1 MQSAQSAHQ
10 EPRAE
15 GVSGDPGNRV
25 LEAIKERELRMRPRQ
40 YFVLRAILVALG
52 ASLLFLLLLYV
63 ASFVIYALHMDGL
76 WFAPEYGI
84 SGWLLFFSGLPW
96 GLLLLSLAILLLLA
110 VILRNYEF
118 VYHQPLFYPLFA
130 FVVLIAIGGFFLG
143 TTALHPDLSRFAAR
157 NAPVL
162 ENFYEYET
170 AFPSS
175 VHRGVIVS
183 LGNGTFIIADG
194 FGVTSSIVGGPV
206 QGFQVGDVVLVFG
219 MRRDDGVI
227 KAFGVQQMGMATS
240 TIVPTGT
247 MQ

>member
-1 MQSAQSAHQ
+1 MEYPQR
-10 EPRAE
+10 PE
-15 GVSGDPGNRV
+15 GNTRDPGGRV
-25 LEAIKERELRMRPRQ
+25 LEAIKERDLRMRPRR
-40 YFVLRAILVALG
+40 YFVLRAVLVALG
-52 ASLLFLLLLYV
+52 ASLLFLILLYV

-76 WFAPEYGI
+76 WFAPEYGL
-84 SGWLLFFSGLPW
+84 SGWMLFFSGLPW

-143 TTALHPDLSRFAAR
+143 TTALHPDLSHFAAQ
-157 NAPVL
+157 NAPML

-170 AFPSS
+170 AFPAS
-175 VHRGVIVS
+175 VHRGVIIS
-183 LGNGTFIIADG
+183 LGNGGFVIADG

-219 MRRDDGVI
+219 TRRDDGMI
-227 KAFGVQQMGMATS
+227 RAFGVQRVGIATS
-240 TIVPTGT
+240 TPVPTGT
-247 MQ
+247 VQ